1 MAYIKTNFTITQSK
15 CLDLGNQFFYE
26 ISYVMILLYYVNDM
40 GSEFQQHTLT
50 IDKERKKA
58 SQTGL

>member
-1 MAYIKTNFTITQSK
+1 
-15 CLDLGNQFFYE
+15 
-26 ISYVMILLYYVNDM
+26 MILLYYVNDM

-58 SQTGL
+58 SQTGLWSSGLGIHYSSVLL